1 MPINSQTL
9 QGSTSVWI
17 NPSRGSDLPNVAVPL
32 YRGTGA
38 SLPGPRRHEGHGL
51 PGLHLLQATQDPG
64 AAKDVE
70 DVGNMTKADLSLSF
84 SVVLDDENSL
94 HK

>member
-1 MPINSQTL
+1 MS
-9 QGSTSVWI
+9 G
-17 NPSRGSDLPNVAVPL
+17 
-32 YRGTGA
+32 
-38 SLPGPRRHEGHGL
+38 
-51 PGLHLLQATQDPG
+51 DPKDTK